1 MSGCLCPGGI
11 CPKPDTDNEAEMDV
25 ESITD
30 GSYNNCEKPT
40 NTRAIS
46 TFISA
51 LIEDKLKQQ
60 IWKD

>member
-1 MSGCLCPGGI
+1 MSGRH
-11 CPKPDTDNEAEMDV
+11 CPKPNTDNEAEMDV

-30 GSYNNCEKPT
+30 GSYNNWEKPT

-51 LIEDKLKQQ
+51 LIED
-60 IWKD
+60 